1 MNEELRKMLDSINEK
16 KKEVQ
21 KLVNENKIEEAKTAK
36 EELKNMQDKFNLLYD
51 LEEEEEKEMR
61 DSIEKG
67 DAHVVNGDSEVPK
80 SKLVSAF
87 VNIVKAG
94 FMGTSAE
101 ADDVKTYKD
110 AMTSDTTAGSQG
122 EVGMGIT
129 IPSDITTDIIE
140 LRRSSDN
147 LEQYVNVEPVT
158 TSSGTRVI
166 EEDADAV
173 PFDNVDEAKDF
184 PEMDEP
190 KFKNVE
196 YKIKKKGGILK
207 MTAELLEDTAENVM
221 SYINKWIAKKTKAT
235 RNAMILKVLDEMTSG
250 KEVVV
255 ENLDS
260 IKDIFNESLDP
271 AIAESAVVI
280 TNQAGFNYLDKLKDN
295 DGNYILQ
302 RDPSGTFKGKL
313 LFGEYPI
320 IKMSKRT
327 LASKKVMNSDGIKV
341 DALKHPIYCG
351 DLKSAVTLFDRNVLT
366 IDINDK
372 GASLWEKDQTG
383 VKVRDRF
390 DVRAVDTAAVV
401 KGEITVVQNG

>member
-1 MNEELRKMLDSINEK
+1 MNKEFLISKAEKRKRDIANGSIFFHYPRDCQDEI
-16 KKEVQ
+16 VDVA
-21 KLVNENKIEEAKTAK
+21 LAIIKTIS
-36 EELKNMQDKFNLLYD
+36 
-51 LEEEEEKEMR
+51 EMR
-61 DSIEKG
+61 HIKVSIIKYG
-67 DAHVVNGDSEVPK
+67 LQMA
-80 SKLVSAF
+80 
-87 VNIVKAG
+87 
-94 FMGTSAE
+94 
-101 ADDVKTYKD
+101 
-110 AMTSDTTAGSQG
+110 
-122 EVGMGIT
+122 
-129 IPSDITTDIIE
+129 SDII
-140 LRRSSDN
+140 
-147 LEQYVNVEPVT
+147 
-158 TSSGTRVI
+158 
-166 EEDADAV
+166 
-173 PFDNVDEAKDF
+173 DEASQ
-184 PEMDEP
+184 
-190 KFKNVE
+190 N
-196 YKIKKKGGILK
+196 
-207 MTAELLEDTAENVM
+207 DTITESEKV
-221 SYINKWIAKKTKAT
+221 T
-235 RNAMILKVLDEMTSG
+235 RNAMILKVLDEMTNG

-390 DVRAVDTAAVV
+390 DVRAVD
-401 KGEITVVQNG
+401 KHIGEEMIT